1 MENSVQEMHQ
11 TQPEFDSSAHSNT
24 NGEREEATLVQQQS
38 TRRPNLSS
46 LQIPTRSLENALSS
60 FTRIDVPSP
69 NSARSGLPPR
79 PHSAKFMSSMKNLIP
94 QKSTRAKNV
103 THDGEKTVLIIPDM
117 PLSDK
122 PSTSRSFSLN
132 KVLFSSTTKSIRSL
146 PETPMGTVEKPAED
160 NCLDDHSELIKPEA
174 LQHMKRSFSVPI
186 HVKSGSL
193 RRTDSNGG
201 LIRVISKVV
210 RTTTDSDASA
220 DIPQETENAT
230 DNTGEDIPEEEA
242 VCRICFVELGEESET
257 FKMECSCKGELALAH
272 KACTLKWFSIKGN
285 KICDVCKQ
293 EVRNLPVTL
302 LKIQNPP
309 TAARRSQTVT
319 QQREVPRYRVW
330 QDVPILVMVSMLA
343 YFCFLE
349 QLLVSDLGARAL
361 AISLPFSCVL
371 GLLSSLIAS
380 TMVGKSYIWA
390 YASFQFAIVILFAHI
405 FYAVVRIFHSII
417 SYSSQLSLLLCM
429 LAERERGG
437 GGGSVL
443 TAGKTI
449 GVLTC
454 KNNRYIKICIIANV
468 QLNVSALLSVLL
480 SSFTGFG
487 IAISTNSLLVE
498 YLRWR
503 SSRRLRSSP
512 AQTTSTM
519 QLHSTLPV
527 QRYFSYIDNPSGQ
540 QHHHNHRPHN
550 NQQQQQPLHP
560 VVGQSENPGL
570 PEIRIQ
576 TA

>member
-24 NGEREEATLVQQQS
+24 NGEREEATLVRQQS

-69 NSARSGLPPR
+69 SSARSGLPPR

-160 NCLDDHSELIKPEA
+160 NCLNDHSELIKPEA
-174 LQHMKRSFSVPI
+174 QQHMKRSFSVPI

-272 KACTLKWFSIKGN
+272 KVCTLKWFSIKGN

-380 TMVGKSYIWA
+380 TMVSKSYIWA

-405 FYAVVRIFHSII
+405 FYAV
-417 SYSSQLSLLLCM
+417 
-429 LAERERGG
+429 
-437 GGGSVL
+437 
-443 TAGKTI
+443 
-449 GVLTC
+449 
-454 KNNRYIKICIIANV
+454 
-468 QLNVSALLSVLL
+468 LNVSALLSVLL

-503 SSRRLRSSP
+503 SSRLLRSSP
-512 AQTTSTM
+512 AQTTSIM
-519 QLHSTLPV
+519 QPHSTLPV

-540 QHHHNHRPHN
+540 QHHHDHRPHN

-560 VVGQSENPGL
+560 VVGQSENPEL

>member
-1 MENSVQEMHQ
+1 MENSVVVSVQEMHQ
-11 TQPEFDSSAHSNT
+11 PPSAEFDSSAHSNLK
-24 NGEREEATLVQQQS
+24 GEREEATLVRQQS

-94 QKSTRAKNV
+94 QKSTRTKNV
-103 THDGEKTVLIIPDM
+103 THDGEKTVLIIPDT

-132 KVLFSSTTKSIRSL
+132 KVLFSSMTRSIRSL
-146 PETPMGTVEKPAED
+146 PETPMGTVVKPAED
-160 NCLDDHSELIKPEA
+160 NHLDTQLELIKPEA
-174 LQHMKRSFSVPI
+174 QQHMKRSFSVPI
-186 HVKSGSL
+186 HVKSRSL
-193 RRTDSNGG
+193 RRTDTSGS
-201 LIRVISKVV
+201 LIRVISKTV
-210 RTTTDSDASA
+210 RPTTDSDASA
-220 DIPQETENAT
+220 DISQETENAT
-230 DNTGEDIPEEEA
+230 DNSGEDIPEEEA

-272 KACTLKWFSIKGN
+272 KECTLKWFSIKGN

-349 QLLVSDLGARAL
+349 QLLVTDLGARAL

-371 GLLSSLIAS
+371 GLLSSMIAS
-380 TMVGKSYIWA
+380 TMVSKSYIWA

-405 FYAVVRIFHSII
+405 FYAV
-417 SYSSQLSLLLCM
+417 
-429 LAERERGG
+429 
-437 GGGSVL
+437 
-443 TAGKTI
+443 
-449 GVLTC
+449 
-454 KNNRYIKICIIANV
+454 
-468 QLNVSALLSVLL
+468 LNVSALLSVLL

-503 SSRRLRSSP
+503 ASRRLRSSP
-512 AQTTSTM
+512 AQTTSAM
-519 QLHSTLPV
+519 QPHVLPD
-527 QRYFSYIDNPSGQ
+527 QRYYSYIDNTSRQ
-540 QHHHNHRPHN
+540 QRHN
-550 NQQQQQPLHP
+550 NSQQQQHQPLHNP
-560 VVGQSENPGL
+560 VVGQLENPGL
-570 PEIRIQ
+570 QEIRIQ
-576 TA
+576 SS

>member
-1 MENSVQEMHQ
+1 MENSVVVSVQEMHQ
-11 TQPEFDSSAHSNT
+11 IPTEFDSSANT
-24 NGEREEATLVQQQS
+24 NSNGEIEEATLVRQQS
-38 TRRPNLSS
+38 TRRPNLAS
-46 LQIPTRSLENALSS
+46 LQIPSRSLENALSS

-79 PHSAKFMSSMKNLIP
+79 PHSAKFISSMKNLIP

-103 THDGEKTVLIIPDM
+103 TLDGEKTVLIIPDM

-146 PETPMGTVEKPAED
+146 PETPMGTVVKPAED
-160 NCLDDHSELIKPEA
+160 NCVDAHSELIKPEA
-174 LQHMKRSFSVPI
+174 QQHMKRSFSVPI
-186 HVKSGSL
+186 HVKSRSL
-193 RRTDSNGG
+193 RREDSSGR

-210 RTTTDSDASA
+210 RPTTDSDASA
-220 DIPQETENAT
+220 DITQETEDAI

-257 FKMECSCKGELALAH
+257 FKMECSCKGDLALAH
-272 KACTLKWFSIKGN
+272 KDCTLKWFSIKGN

-361 AISLPFSCVL
+361 AISLPFSVVL
-371 GLLSSLIAS
+371 GLLSSMIAS
-380 TMVGKSYIWA
+380 TMVSKSYIWA

-405 FYAVVRIFHSII
+405 FYAV
-417 SYSSQLSLLLCM
+417 
-429 LAERERGG
+429 
-437 GGGSVL
+437 
-443 TAGKTI
+443 
-449 GVLTC
+449 
-454 KNNRYIKICIIANV
+454 
-468 QLNVSALLSVLL
+468 LNVNALLSVLL

-503 SSRRLRSSP
+503 ASRRLRSSR
-512 AQTTSTM
+512 AQTTSAT
-519 QLHSTLPV
+519 QPHVLPDD
-527 QRYFSYIDNPSGQ
+527 RYYGYPTR
-540 QHHHNHRPHN
+540 QHHHDHHPHN
-550 NQQQQQPLHP
+550 NQQQQHQPLHS
-560 VVGQSENPGL
+560 VVGRSENSGL
-570 PEIRIQ
+570 PEIRLQ
-576 TA
+576 SA

>member
-1 MENSVQEMHQ
+1 
-11 TQPEFDSSAHSNT
+11 
-24 NGEREEATLVQQQS
+24 
-38 TRRPNLSS
+38 
-46 LQIPTRSLENALSS
+46 
-60 FTRIDVPSP
+60 
-69 NSARSGLPPR
+69 
-79 PHSAKFMSSMKNLIP
+79 MSSMKNLIP

-160 NCLDDHSELIKPEA
+160 NCLNDHSELIKPEA
-174 LQHMKRSFSVPI
+174 QQHMKRSFSVPI

-272 KACTLKWFSIKGN
+272 KVCTLKWFSIKGN

-319 QQREVPRYRVW
+319 QQREVPRYR
-330 QDVPILVMVSMLA
+330 Q
-343 YFCFLE
+343 
-349 QLLVSDLGARAL
+349 
-361 AISLPFSCVL
+361 
-371 GLLSSLIAS
+371 
-380 TMVGKSYIWA
+380 
-390 YASFQFAIVILFAHI
+390 
-405 FYAVVRIFHSII
+405 
-417 SYSSQLSLLLCM
+417 
-429 LAERERGG
+429 
-437 GGGSVL
+437 
-443 TAGKTI
+443 
-449 GVLTC
+449 
-454 KNNRYIKICIIANV
+454 V
-468 QLNVSALLSVLL
+468 QLIK
-480 SSFTGFG
+480 FCGF
-487 IAISTNSLLVE
+487 
-498 YLRWR
+498 
-503 SSRRLRSSP
+503 P
-512 AQTTSTM
+512 
-519 QLHSTLPV
+519 
-527 QRYFSYIDNPSGQ
+527 YFHLNFM
-540 QHHHNHRPHN
+540 
-550 NQQQQQPLHP
+550 
-560 VVGQSENPGL
+560 
-570 PEIRIQ
+570 
-576 TA
+576 